1 MLGISI
7 DEFDV
12 ADPLH
17 KQARQKAKAV
27 NFGVIFGSGAAGL
40 REFARDAYGV
50 DMTLDEAQSVIDG
63 FLRTYP
69 AVARWQERQAEQAR
83 RTQTVSTVGGRV
95 YRFAW
100 EAGRRYSRN
109 LALNL
114 PVQGTAAEIALEA
127 TTRISDRLAREL
139 YNTAQLVLQIHDEF
153 VVEAKADEEVIEAVK
168 TVLIEE
174 MKAAFLSLLPGA
186 PTTGLV
192 EAHAGAN
199 WAAAKS

>member
-1 MLGISI
+1 M
-7 DEFDV
+7 
-12 ADPLH
+12 
-17 KQARQKAKAV
+17 
-27 NFGVIFGSGAAGL
+27 
-40 REFARDAYGV
+40 
-50 DMTLDEAQSVIDG
+50 
-63 FLRTYP
+63 
-69 AVARWQERQAEQAR
+69 
-83 RTQTVSTVGGRV
+83 
-95 YRFAW
+95 
-100 EAGRRYSRN
+100 
-109 LALNL
+109 
-114 PVQGTAAEIALEA
+114 
-127 TTRISDRLAREL
+127 